1 MIEESCLKGRLSAHS
16 SEAWWK
22 GARCTRAHEDPCW
35 RRLWQGGLLLLLL
48 VAQISY
54 LCNRHTGRNP
64 GGRYDWLRKYPHTGS
79 QYIGRKGWCK
89 MCMHLTMAMPPTC
102 QNVSYIARLYLKN
115 GYRGEGRSLDKNHHY
130 IYPKWLSSFL
140 FPAPSPS
147 SCSVLVD
154 GVSDDLEAGKWTMCF
169 EIVKWVYI

>member
-16 SEAWWK
+16 LEAWWK
-22 GARCTRAHEDPCW
+22 GARCTRAHEDPCR

-54 LCNRHTGRNP
+54 LPNRHTGRNP

-115 GYRGEGRSLDKNHHY
+115 GYRGEGRCYVWPWDQTLNLNVAISRPRLSTCSCSWC
-130 IYPKWLSSFL
+130 WLSIYSL
-140 FPAPSPS
+140 RI
-147 SCSVLVD
+147 VD
-154 GVSDDLEAGKWTMCF
+154 GQDKCLSIID
-169 EIVKWVYI
+169 